1 MLLSTIFPLEN
12 FLQGDLLQMLELVI
26 IFVSLYGM
34 IVYLLMTAE
43 NKKYFQ
49 KQK

>member
-1 MLLSTIFPLEN
+1 MLLSTIFPIEN
-12 FLQGDLLQMLELVI
+12 LLQGELLQMLELVI

-34 IVYLLMTAE
+34 IVFLLMTAE

>member
-12 FLQGDLLQMLELVI
+12 LLQGDLLQMLELVI